1 MKPNYYLLIVAL
13 FFIIASLG
21 CAAKPKEGPLKL
33 VKAKP
38 VELVSTQNTQR
49 YSASIGPRTQVD
61 LAFKVGG
68 YIVSVPQVKGSD
80 GQWRYLQQ
88 GDVVSKGAVL
98 ARVRPT
104 DYAAKVDQ
112 AKAQAAQTR

>member
-1 MKPNYYLLIVAL
+1 MKPNHYFLIAAL
-13 FFIIASLG
+13 FFIAASLG
-21 CAAKPKEGPLKL
+21 CAAKPKEAPPKL

-38 VELVSTQNTQR
+38 VEMISTQNSQR
-49 YSASIGPRTQVD
+49 YSASIAPRTQVD

-80 GQWRYLQQ
+80 DQWRYLQQ

-104 DYAAKVDQ
+104 DYAANVDQ
-112 AKAQAAQTR
+112 AKAR

>member
-1 MKPNYYLLIVAL
+1 MKINFYLLIAAL
-13 FFIIASLG
+13 LFISASLG
-21 CAAKPKEGPLKL
+21 CAAKPKEAPLKL

-38 VELVSTQNTQR
+38 VEMISTQDSQR
-49 YSASIGPRTQVD
+49 YSASIAPRTQVD

-88 GDVVSKGAVL
+88 GDVVSKGAIL

-112 AKAQAAQTR
+112 AKAQAA